1 MNSLDLVLLALT
13 ALSVVF
19 GLWRGV
25 IRESFVVIAW
35 LAGFPIASQFAP
47 DVRRLLNLSD
57 FSPALAY
64 MLAWVIVF
72 LAVWLI
78 CQLISAVLSGMLS
91 LVGLGIFNRIL
102 GGVFGLTRA
111 ALSLMVLTI
120 IVGLTPAVSYPLW
133 QSSWVAQM
141 AKQGIV
147 FFKPFLPAP
156 LEGWVL

>member
-13 ALSVVF
+13 ALSAVA

-25 IRESFVVIAW
+25 IRESFVVLAW

-57 FSPALAY
+57 LSPALAY

-91 LVGLGIFNRIL
+91 FVGLGIFNRIL

-120 IVGLTPAVSYPLW
+120 IVGLTPAASYPLW
-133 QSSWVAQM
+133 QSSWVVQM

-156 LEGWVL
+156 MEGWVF

>member
-72 LAVWLI
+72 LVVW
-78 CQLISAVLSGMLS
+78 
-91 LVGLGIFNRIL
+91 
-102 GGVFGLTRA
+102 
-111 ALSLMVLTI
+111 
-120 IVGLTPAVSYPLW
+120 
-133 QSSWVAQM
+133 
-141 AKQGIV
+141 
-147 FFKPFLPAP
+147 
-156 LEGWVL
+156 